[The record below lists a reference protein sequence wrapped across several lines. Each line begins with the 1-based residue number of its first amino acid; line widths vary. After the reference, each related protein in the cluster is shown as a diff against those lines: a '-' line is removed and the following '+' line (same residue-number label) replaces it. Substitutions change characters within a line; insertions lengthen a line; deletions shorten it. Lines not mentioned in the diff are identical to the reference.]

1 MPKKSAVKTIIVK
14 RLWSNSQWTVR
25 YGRVNAGRGSTGAK
39 RLFRIVGE
47 KLPFEAIDAVEKY
60 MKIKGMSRNGVYLAH
75 DSMGCPRYIGR
86 GTIFSRLVARQKEQE
101 LELKYFSFYVV
112 EEKKHER
119 EIETLLIRAAG
130 PLLEFNTKK
139 KRVTIRTGNL
149 LDYEPGTK
157 FFERRYERGQKP
169 KRKEVGHRS
178 KTIAL

>member
-1 MPKKSAVKTIIVK
+1 MKTDMPEKSAVKTIIVK

-60 MKIKGMSRNGVYLAH
+60 MKSKGMSRNGVYLAH

-86 GTIFSRLVARQKEQE
+86 GAIFSRLVARQKAQE

-169 KRKEVGHRS
+169 RRK
-178 KTIAL
+178 K